1 MRKIVLSVLVISL
14 LASCKEKDGKSFT
27 VSGVLH
33 NAPTKVVYIE
43 ESNITTGQKTLK
55 DSSSIAADGKF
66 SISLN
71 APKDAVCNLRLQ
83 NDASQFVTIIN
94 DASKINLDVDFNK
107 QTDFYTV
114 TGSKASKSIQEYLAK
129 ITGMQGDRG
138 TIYFQI
144 DSLKRNN
151 GDSLLILDLSIKKQQ
166 ITNEEKTYTQQTI
179 QQSTNSSL
187 SLFVLST
194 YQGMARNPNFRVNGF
209 TDAEVV
215 ALLTDVLNKFPDRT
229 DIAGIR
235 NSMEAEIRR
244 ATAATPKPIWVG
256 KQAPEISLPDT
267 KGRTVKL
274 SSFRGKFVLVDF
286 WASWCGPCRN
296 ENPNVVQAFNQFKN
310 KNFTILGVSLDRPG
324 QKENWI
330 KAIKDD
336 NLTWTHVS
344 DLKFWQS
351 EVVPVYQVGSI
362 PYNVLVDPDGK
373 VVAENLRGSA
383 LEQKLQEVLN

>member
-14 LASCKEKDGKSFT
+14 LASCKNKDGKSFT

-33 NAPTKVVYIE
+33 NAPSKVVYIE
-43 ESNITTGQKTLK
+43 EFNITTGQKTLK

-71 APKDAVCNLRLQ
+71 TTKDAICNLRLQ
-83 NDASQFVTIIN
+83 NESSPFVTIIN
-94 DASKINLDVDFNK
+94 DASKINLEVDFNK
-107 QTDFYTV
+107 RTDFCNV
-114 TGSKASKSIQEYLAK
+114 TGSNASKSIQEYLGK
-129 ITGMQGDRG
+129 ITGMQRDRF

-144 DSLKRNN
+144 DSLKKNN
-151 GDSLLILDLSIKKQQ
+151 GDSLLIQDLSIKQQQ
-166 ITNEEKTYTQQTI
+166 IVNEEKTYTQQTI

-187 SLFVLST
+187 SFFILSS
-194 YQGMARNPNFRVNGF
+194 YYAMARDPNFRVNGF
-209 TDAEVV
+209 TDPEVV

-235 NSMEAEIRR
+235 NSMEAEIQR
-244 ATAATPKPIWVG
+244 AIAATPKSIWVG
-256 KQAPEISLPDT
+256 RQAPEISLPDT

-274 SSFRGKFVLVDF
+274 SSFRGKYVLVDF
-286 WASWCGPCRN
+286 WASWCGPCRH

-310 KNFTILGVSLDRPG
+310 KNFTVLGVSLDRPG

-330 KAIKDD
+330 NAIKED

-351 EVVPVYQVGSI
+351 EVVPVYQVSSI